1 MKGAGLG
8 SWLEERCKAEGL
20 SLRQASIK
28 TGLSHTTIADLMKGN
43 NPSPETL
50 RKLAQAFNEGGDH
63 HRMAIEDELLT
74 LAGYRSERLEGEE
87 LSQPL
92 AQLMDIV
99 GEFSQSQLKI
109 MARFAEFLAEIPVK
123 GGQKRGT
130 GRHDATSFLKKERR

>member
-1 MKGAGLG
+1 MKGTGLG

-50 RKLAQAFNEGGDH
+50 KKLAQAFSEGGEH
-63 HRMAIEDELLT
+63 HRMVIEDELLT
-74 LAGYRSERLEGEE
+74 LAGYRSERPEGEE

-92 AQLMDIV
+92 AQLMDIA
-99 GEFSQSQLKI
+99 GEFSRSQLKI
-109 MARFAEFLAEIPVK
+109 MARFAQFLAELET
-123 GGQKRGT
+123 KRG
-130 GRHDATSFLKKERR
+130 

>member
-50 RKLAQAFNEGGDH
+50 RKLAQAFSEGGDH
-63 HRMAIEDELLT
+63 HRMVIEDELLT
-74 LAGYRSERLEGEE
+74 LAGYRSERPEGEE

-99 GEFSQSQLKI
+99 GEFNEPQLKI
-109 MARFAEFLAEIPVK
+109 MLRFCDFIREME
-123 GGQKRGT
+123 
-130 GRHDATSFLKKERR
+130 KK